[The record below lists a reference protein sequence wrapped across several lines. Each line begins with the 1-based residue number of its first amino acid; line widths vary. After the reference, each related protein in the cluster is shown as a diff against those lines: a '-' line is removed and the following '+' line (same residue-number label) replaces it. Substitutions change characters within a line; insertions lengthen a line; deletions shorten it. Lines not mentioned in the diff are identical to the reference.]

1 MTGLRPGE
9 LTGLQT
15 TQAGH
20 MMDTCVRLVY
30 SSALDAYNIPQ
41 PTYTPGD
48 TLACGFNPSPSKEM
62 MNQVPDVEAVLRL
75 PVGTTL
81 DNRDRLRI
89 TYRFGVAVTNEDYE
103 IAGQPR
109 RGPSGLLVPLKKVTD
124 GS

>member
-9 LTGLQT
+9 LTGLQV
-15 TQAGH
+15 TQEGH

-30 SSALDAYNIPQ
+30 AAATDAYGIPQ
-41 PTYTPGD
+41 PTYTPAA
-48 TLACGFNPSPSKEM
+48 TSLACGFNPSSREM

-75 PVGTTL
+75 PADTVL
-81 DNRDRLRI
+81 DNRDRIRI
-89 TYRFGVAVTNEDYE
+89 TYRFGTAVTNEDYE
-103 IAGQPR
+103 IAGLPR

>member
-1 MTGLRPGE
+1 MTGLRAGE

-48 TLACGFNPSPSKEM
+48 TLACGFNPSPSREL
-62 MNQVPDVEAVLRL
+62 MNQVPEVEAVLRL
-75 PVGTTL
+75 SVDTVL
-81 DNRDRLRI
+81 DVRDRIRV
-89 TYRFGVAVTNEDYE
+89 TQRFGAAVTNEDYE